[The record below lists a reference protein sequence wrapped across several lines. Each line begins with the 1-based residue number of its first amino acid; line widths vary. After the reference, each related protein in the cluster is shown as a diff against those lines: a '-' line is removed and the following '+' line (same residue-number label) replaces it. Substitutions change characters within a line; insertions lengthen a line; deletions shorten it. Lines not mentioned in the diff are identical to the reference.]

1 MTGLKQNPGTLLAAG
16 AALLLGLLL
25 LAAALVTL
33 TEREASFADGSA
45 EAVVQQYEVAIAGGD
60 LNAAYVLLA
69 DELRQAC
76 PLEQNLPTYV
86 GDREGERVTLKG
98 SEMIGETLIVTVR
111 VTDSEFEGPLR
122 GRPAL
127 VRTPLHAGRGRRRVA
142 VQRIPGAVLQVPGAG
157 SAARGVLTGAG
168 TRWEQSR

>member
-1 MTGLKQNPGTLLAAG
+1 MIGLKQNPGTLLAAG

-60 LNAAYVLLA
+60 LNAAYALLA

-111 VTDSEFEGPLR
+111 VTDSEFEGPF
-122 GRPAL
+122 
-127 VRTPLHAGRGRRRVA
+127 
-142 VQRIPGAVLQVPGAG
+142 GAG
-157 SAARGVLTGAG
+157 QRSFERRYTLAEDDGAWRFSEYPEPFYKCPEPDPPPAA
-168 TRWEQSR
+168 S